1 MSIKLKLIAFSLLG
15 YISTCL
21 ADTKF
26 FEHNAVSIES
36 IKNQPGYNILI
47 NKLRSIPRTNK
58 SFLDSFNTSSDVK
71 EIDKLVWRINTAT
84 LPITIHDCYKANE
97 DICDEESTSC
107 YNHCLTGLEP
117 EIIAFDEKANK
128 VYFLMGTISIGSGGG
143 PALLFMADINKREI
157 KLLHEEWYQE
167 FGSLS
172 PSGRYLVI
180 NGNSILKLYDTQN
193 YNRSEL
199 NKTEN
204 SYAENNNIR
213 HALYVKKWLNDAQ
226 FLYVDIAR
234 YFVRPIPE
242 NGEPFYSAKE
252 VTYDIASR
260 KILSQREI
268 TKEQADA
275 YENTL

>member
-26 FEHNAVSIES
+26 FEHNAVNIEC

-47 NKLRSIPRTNK
+47 NKLRSKSSIDK
-58 SFLDSFNTSSDVK
+58 SFLDSLNTSPDMK
-71 EIDKLVWRINTAT
+71 DIDKQLWRINTAT
-84 LPITIHDCYKANE
+84 LPITDHDCYKANE

-107 YNHCLTGLEP
+107 YNHCLTGLQP

-128 VYFLMGTISIGSGGG
+128 LYFLIGTISIGTGGG
-143 PALLFMADINKREI
+143 PALLFMADINTKKL
-157 KLLHEEWYQE
+157 KLLHDEWYQE
-167 FGSLS
+167 KGSLS

-180 NGNSILKLYDTQN
+180 SGNSIMKLYDTKN
-193 YNRSEL
+193 YHRFEL

-204 SYAENNNIR
+204 NYDQNNNIR
-213 HALYVKKWLNDAQ
+213 HGLYVKKWLNDTQ
-226 FLYVDIAR
+226 FMYVDIAR

-242 NGEPFYSAKE
+242 SGEPFFSAKE
-252 VTYDIASR
+252 VVYDVVSR
-260 KILSQREI
+260 KVLSQREI
-268 TKEQADA
+268 TKEQADT
-275 YENTL
+275 YERTL